1 MDPAKGPVQENETKT
16 SVNAMKN
23 TPSNPPLSDFAST
36 LLTKLEGKTISNAP
50 KKEMPKKIKIAKN
63 KRLGIQWVLK
73 KLAKLA
79 PAKNAKMVPKKT

>member
-1 MDPAKGPVQENETKT
+1 
-16 SVNAMKN
+16 
-23 TPSNPPLSDFAST
+23 
-36 LLTKLEGKTISNAP
+36 
-50 KKEMPKKIKIAKN
+50 MPKKIKIAKN

>member
-36 LLTKLEGKTISNAP
+36 LLTKLEGNTISNAP

-63 KRLGIQWVLK
+63 GLFLHFDRIKDRIITK
-73 KLAKLA
+73 H
-79 PAKNAKMVPKKT
+79 